1 VPIVRWAD
9 LHLHTR
15 WSDGT
20 LDLDGMAKR
29 AAGAGLS
36 AIAITDHDTIGPELH
51 APVAWLNGI
60 EVICGVEVKA
70 DVSGQR
76 GEILGYFLRPGHPT
90 LADLFSWMARE
101 RQKRMHAMVMRCQ
114 EIAGVEFALE
124 DVISSAAGSVGR
136 PHLAALLVQHGLAA
150 DYEDAFRRFLAQ
162 GAPCY
167 VPLPRPTSRQV
178 IAAIRAGGGVASLA
192 HPCFLAV
199 SDWESALAT
208 LIAEGLSAVEV
219 HYPYATSRQPLRA
232 DPDEMAELAQRL
244 DLIPTGGSDDHG
256 PGSVKDAIGAMR
268 VPYFP
273 VVEALR
279 SLAGSVT

>member
-1 VPIVRWAD
+1 MSTQRWAD

-20 LDLDGMAKR
+20 LDLDEMVRR
-29 AAGAGLS
+29 ASGVGLS
-36 AIAITDHDTIGPELH
+36 AIAITDHDTIGPELC
-51 APVAWLNGI
+51 APVACFDGM

-70 DVSGQR
+70 DVAGQR
-76 GEILGYFLRPGHPT
+76 GEILGYFLTPRHPA
-90 LADLFSWMARE
+90 LMELFTWMAHE
-101 RQKRMHAMVMRCQ
+101 RRKRMGAMVMRCQ
-114 EIAGVEFALE
+114 EVAEAEFSLE
-124 DVISSAAGSVGR
+124 DVISGAAGSVGR
-136 PHLAALLVQHGLAA
+136 PHLAALLIQHGLAV

-178 IAAIRAGGGVASLA
+178 IAAIRAAGGVASLA
-192 HPCFLAV
+192 HPCFLSV
-199 SDWESALAT
+199 FDWRST
-208 LIAEGLSAVEV
+208 LTSLIREGLSAVEV
-219 HYPYATSRQPLRA
+219 HYPYETSRQPLQV
-232 DPDEMAELAQRL
+232 DPEAVANLAQNM

-268 VPYFP
+268 VPYSP